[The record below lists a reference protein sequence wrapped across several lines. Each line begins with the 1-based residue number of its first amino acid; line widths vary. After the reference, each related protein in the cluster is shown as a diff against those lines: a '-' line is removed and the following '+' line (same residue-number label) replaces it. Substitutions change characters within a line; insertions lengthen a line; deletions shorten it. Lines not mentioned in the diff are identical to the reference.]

1 VVNIE
6 LYTSKQNVGGWHLV
20 LVPCP
25 PLRSPCTRSSITWT
39 CCFVWCYAR
48 LSWSPTEQKYLLL
61 CIHSLFQE
69 TQVGTD
75 SSHVVDGQQNKSRE
89 TSEKGQLT
97 DAISTEHRG
106 TITSRNKQL
115 TASDYAFFTLL

>member
-1 VVNIE
+1 
-6 LYTSKQNVGGWHLV
+6 
-20 LVPCP
+20 
-25 PLRSPCTRSSITWT
+25 
-39 CCFVWCYAR
+39 
-48 LSWSPTEQKYLLL
+48 
-61 CIHSLFQE
+61 
-69 TQVGTD
+69 VGTD